1 MVPHF
6 NKVEKIYFL
15 HIMNEV
21 LPLGVVEWETVA
33 NQYDKKY
40 TAFPHIVDSIKY
52 QFYNLFRAISL
63 ISIPNILEKVLL
75 ACKIK

>member
-40 TAFPHIVDSIKY
+40 TAFSHIVDSIKY
-52 QFYNLFRAISL
+52 
-63 ISIPNILEKVLL
+63 
-75 ACKIK
+75 